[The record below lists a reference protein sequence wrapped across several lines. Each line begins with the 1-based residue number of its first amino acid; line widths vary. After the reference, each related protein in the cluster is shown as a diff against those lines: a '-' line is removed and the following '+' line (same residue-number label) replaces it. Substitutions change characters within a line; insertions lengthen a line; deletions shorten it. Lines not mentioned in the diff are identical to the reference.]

1 MLTLSCICA
10 LLACIA
16 GVGAQPVLTQTSSV
30 SVSPGQSAQ
39 IPCTM
44 SDGYVITGY
53 WVNWYQQKHGST
65 PRYLL
70 NYKSNSEKDSAA
82 PARFSASKD
91 TAGNSCHLIISSVE
105 ADDYAEYYC
114 GVWHSGSNRFVFGA
128 GTALHASRT
137 LSSPSLSLLG
147 PSSDELKEKKL
158 ATLVCL
164 VEHFFPYTVSVSWKV
179 DGTVKTTGVK
189 TGKPQ
194 PRADNSFDMSS
205 YLTLSESE
213 WTTYKNFACE
223 VTHQTLPTPASKSFK
238 KSDCA

>member
-16 GVGAQPVLTQTSSV
+16 GVDAQPVLTQTSSV

-39 IPCTM
+39 ILCTM

-70 NYKSNSEKDSAA
+70 RYKSNSEKDSAA
-82 PARFSASKD
+82 PDRFFASKD
-91 TAGNSCHLIISSVE
+91 TAGNACHLTISSVE
-105 ADDYAEYYC
+105 ADDYADYYC
-114 GVWHSGSNRFVFGA
+114 G
-128 GTALHASRT
+128 TP
-137 LSSPSLSLLG
+137 SSPSLSLLG
-147 PSSDELKEKKL
+147 PSSDELQEKR

-164 VEHFFPYTVSVSWKV
+164 VQHFFPYALSVSWKV
-179 DGTVKTTGVK
+179 DGSVTAAGVK

-194 PRADNSFDMSS
+194 QRADNSFDMSS
-205 YLTLSESE
+205 YLILSESE
-213 WTTYKNFACE
+213 WIKHKNFACE
-223 VTHQTLPTPASKSFK
+223 VTHQTLSTPASKSFN
-238 KSDCA
+238 KSDCF

>member
-1 MLTLSCICA
+1 
-10 LLACIA
+10 
-16 GVGAQPVLTQTSSV
+16 
-30 SVSPGQSAQ
+30 
-39 IPCTM
+39 M

-70 NYKSNSEKDSAA
+70 NYKSNSEMGSAA
-82 PARFSASKD
+82 PARFSAFKD
-91 TAGNSCHLIISSVE
+91 TADNSCHLIISSVE

-114 GVWHSGSNRFVFGA
+114 G
-128 GTALHASRT
+128 T
-137 LSSPSLSLLG
+137 LSTPSLILLG
-147 PSSDELKEKKL
+147 ASSDELKEKKQ

-179 DGTVKTTGVK
+179 DGTVTTTGVK